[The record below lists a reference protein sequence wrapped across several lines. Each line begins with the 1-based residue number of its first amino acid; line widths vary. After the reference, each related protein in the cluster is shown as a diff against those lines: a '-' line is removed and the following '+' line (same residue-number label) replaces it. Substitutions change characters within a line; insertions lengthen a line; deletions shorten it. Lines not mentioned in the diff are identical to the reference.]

1 MQSIKTLITRTC
13 AVALLAM
20 AALAGPLATTTQ
32 AQSLADFEKKVTLY
46 TLPNGLKCLF
56 IKRDVAPVATFV
68 TYVNAGSADD
78 PMGYAGMAHIFEHM
92 AFKGSRRVG
101 TTNWEQEKPLLD
113 EMDAAYTEWLRE
125 TRKPKP
131 DSSVIKA
138 AYARFTKAQDASKK
152 FVVNNEFSQ
161 LVDNNGGQD
170 MNAYT
175 ANDQTVY
182 HFSLPQN
189 KAELWFALESDR
201 FYDGI
206 MREFYVEKEV
216 IREERR
222 MRVESSPIGRF
233 LEEFT
238 SVALSGH
245 PYGIRGIG
253 NQSTISNATMAE
265 AQKFFETYYVPNNM
279 CIAIAG
285 DIDVEQMKKL
295 ADKYFGRLKVG
306 KPMPERTIEI
316 TPQRGERRFVMEDKA
331 QPIYFEGYRTV
342 SGTHPDNDALQLLS
356 YILSNGRTSRMYQ
369 RLVLKEAKALNA
381 NTFQGYPGTKHM
393 GLFVVQV
400 VPNQGVKMDEV
411 EKMVLEEI
419 ERVKTEGVTA
429 EELNRARTKVRA
441 DLIRGLNDN
450 ESLAIAFAQS
460 EMLEGSWKEV
470 FIGLDRIQ
478 KLTPAD
484 IQRVAKKYLV
494 KDQRTVG
501 YLQTTA
507 Q

>member
-1 MQSIKTLITRTC
+1 MQSIKTLITKTC
-13 AVALLAM
+13 AVGLLALG
-20 AALAGPLATTTQ
+20 ALAGPLATT
-32 AQSLADFEKKVTLY
+32 AQGQNLADFEKKVTLY

-92 AFKGSRRVG
+92 AFKGSTRVG
-101 TTNWEQEKPLLD
+101 TNNWEQEKPHLA
-113 EMDAAYTEWLRE
+113 EMDAAYTEWLQE

-131 DSSVIKA
+131 DSAKIKD
-138 AYARFTKAQDASKK
+138 AYARFTKAQEAGKK

-222 MRVESSPIGRF
+222 MRVESSPTGRL

-238 SVALSGH
+238 AVALSGH

-253 NQSTISNATMAE
+253 NHSTISNATMAE
-265 AQKFFETYYVPNNM
+265 AKKFFETYYVPGNM

-285 DIDVEQMKKL
+285 DIDVEQMKQL
-295 ADKYFGRLKVG
+295 ADKYFGRLKPG
-306 KPMPERTIEI
+306 KPLPEKSIEI
-316 TPQRGERRFVMEDKA
+316 TPQRGERRFVMEDKS
-331 QPIYFEGYRTV
+331 QPLYMEGYRTV
-342 SGTHPDNDALQLLS
+342 NGTHPDADALQILS
-356 YILSNGRTSRMYQ
+356 YILSNGRTSRLYR
-369 RLVLKEAKALNA
+369 RLVEKEAKALQA
-381 NTFQGYPGTKHM
+381 FSFQGYPGTKHA
-393 GLFVVQV
+393 GLFVMQV

-411 EKMVLEEI
+411 EKLVLEEI

-441 DLIRGLNDN
+441 DVIRSLDNN
-450 ESLAIAFAQS
+450 ESLAIGFAQS

-470 FIGLDRIQ
+470 FTGLDKIQ

-484 IQRVAKKYLV
+484 IQRVAQKYLV
-494 KDQRTVG
+494 KTQRTVG
-501 YLQTTA
+501 ILQTSA